1 MELRSHHKGTII
13 FFLSLDFLK
22 LRLPKFINK
31 ESFYAKS
38 NSNYKAQ
45 KKEPIINKV
54 ALNFESKVEQ
64 YENIDNNHTKSNYIS
79 PSLDILESKNIN
91 QKISNKEFI
100 ERNSNLLVS
109 VFADFNI

>member
-1 MELRSHHKGTII
+1 MERSY
-13 FFLSLDFLK
+13 FLSLDFLK
-22 LRLPKFINK
+22 LRLPKFNINK

-91 QKISNKEFI
+91 QKKSNKEFI
-100 ERNSNLLVS
+100 REIQIYLRVFLL
-109 VFADFNI
+109 ILILK